1 MSPDSTAVTGDN
13 RRRASDILNE
23 LARTWPAERVSLGDI
38 EAALGD
44 RGFGLMIFVFTLP
57 TLIPGIAM
65 LAAIPLLL
73 LAIQLMLGMSRPW
86 LPKAIQDRSAAK
98 ADFQRIAGWLMPHLL
113 RAERV
118 LKPRLNYFATS
129 YAERLIGFVCL
140 VLILLLP
147 LPWPFGNLML
157 AVPLILLA
165 LALIERDGLFAI
177 AGLVLATIS
186 SVFLIGVTWVTVQ
199 ESLQFAFKY
208 LGM

>member
-1 MSPDSTAVTGDN
+1 MSPDPPDHAGDQ
-13 RRRASDILNE
+13 RRRASDILND
-23 LARTWPAERVSLGDI
+23 LARTWPGERVSLGDI

-65 LAAIPLLL
+65 LAAIPLAF
-73 LAIQLMLGMSRPW
+73 LAIQLMLGKSKPW
-86 LPKAIQDRSAAK
+86 LPRAILQRSAAK

-129 YAERLIGFVCL
+129 YAERLIGLVCL

-165 LALIERDGLFAI
+165 LALIERDGLFAL
-177 AGLVLATIS
+177 AGFVLATIS
-186 SVFLIGVTWVTVQ
+186 GGFLIGVTWVTAR
-199 ESLQFAFKY
+199 ESLQFALKY

>member
-13 RRRASDILNE
+13 RRRASAILNE
-23 LARTWPAERVSLGDI
+23 LARTWPGERVSLGDI

-98 ADFQRIAGWLMPHLL
+98 ADFQRIAGWLMPHL
-113 RAERV
+113 
-118 LKPRLNYFATS
+118 
-129 YAERLIGFVCL
+129 
-140 VLILLLP
+140 
-147 LPWPFGNLML
+147 
-157 AVPLILLA
+157 
-165 LALIERDGLFAI
+165 
-177 AGLVLATIS
+177 
-186 SVFLIGVTWVTVQ
+186 
-199 ESLQFAFKY
+199 
-208 LGM
+208 